1 MLLPV
6 VPMDM
11 WLCLEFEINFLE
23 VEDSLVSL
31 FIKHK
36 LVKFFLTTKT
46 WKVAFLRN
54 TPKHNLKLGNM
65 KSPLIEELKL

>member
-1 MLLPV
+1 MFPV
-6 VPMDM
+6 VPMDI
-11 WLCLEFEINFLE
+11 WSCLEFKIHFLE

-46 WKVAFLRN
+46 WKVAFLKAHQN
-54 TPKHNLKLGNM
+54 TILNLVM
-65 KSPLIEELKL
+65 

>member
-1 MLLPV
+1 MFPV
-6 VPMDM
+6 VPMVM
-11 WLCLEFEINFLE
+11 WFCLEFKINFLE

-46 WKVAFLRN
+46 WKVVFLKTHQN
-54 TPKHNLKLGNM
+54 
-65 KSPLIEELKL
+65 IF